1 MVRNRYKT
9 TYSKLFEKPFKRLG
23 ILKTKDQ
30 VILEPILTSILDR
43 KLLRDLRENWRM
55 LGAICAII
63 GIGIGCFIG
72 MMSASNNLTLSRD
85 RYYAAT
91 RLADIW
97 VDLKKAPVR
106 EVERLAQIPGI
117 QEIHTRIQFRI
128 LLELPMDLPQKSIGS
143 ITTNK
148 PVSALVVSM
157 PDIPRPIINN
167 IIIRTGSYFTG
178 SRPNEVM
185 VGEKFAQARGIVPG
199 DTLTAILNNQRKN
212 LIVVGTAAGS
222 EFIYHPSPGSMV
234 DEPGTYGLIF
244 IKQSFAQDVFGFN
257 SACNS
262 VTALLAPE
270 ARPRAREISTALGRK
285 LDSFGVF
292 SAIPRPEQFSP
303 MILDGEL
310 TQLKTMAY
318 TLPSFFLGVAA
329 LMLNILMQRMAEQ
342 QRTIIGTLK
351 SLGYGNLPLMVHF
364 LKFSAA
370 AGLLGGLIG
379 AGLGSWLGHTMTQMY
394 MFYFSFPDLT
404 SQLYPALLGKG
415 ILVAL
420 IFALAGTLKG
430 VWTVMK
436 LAPAEAMRTAPPP
449 VGGTVFLEKTGLWKR
464 LDAQWQMILRSLI
477 RHRNRSIVAMTASAL
492 GASIVLLAFGFVDSM
507 DRMVDLQFQKAMTAD
522 FHLTF
527 NRELPLSSLDDIRR
541 LPGVLTAEPVFH
553 LAGTF
558 TNGNYSKKGGIMGIL
573 GQGTLTRP
581 LDTDGEP
588 LPLPDTGLLMS
599 RRLMDQLHVLPGDFI
614 FLTPV
619 KGDRTP
625 RQLVVRQ
632 GISSMMGLA
641 VYGDLLWLSKALGQA
656 PAINEIRVSTQWVS
670 TQWVSTRQV
679 DNQHTSAQKKAFMDQ
694 IKAMPGL
701 ETLSDLGEQ
710 KTALEKQLNGAMRVS
725 AMIMILFA
733 GIIFFGAI
741 LNNTLVAI
749 SQRGREIATFRTMG
763 YFHSEVA
770 QIFLRENLITGITG
784 AMAGLVLGHVMLFS
798 AMKSMATDAF
808 SFPPF
813 LKPWSYIF
821 TLGLSIIFIFL
832 TQAVV
837 NRI

>member
-1 MVRNRYKT
+1 MVT
-9 TYSKLFEKPFKRLG
+9 G
-23 ILKTKDQ
+23 
-30 VILEPILTSILDR
+30 ILDR
-43 KLLRDLRENWRM
+43 KLFRDLRENWRM
-55 LGAICAII
+55 LGAVCAII

-106 EVERLAQIPGI
+106 EVERLTRIPGI

-143 ITTNK
+143 NQGQGSGITTDK

-185 VGEKFAQARGIVPG
+185 VAEKFAKARGIVPG
-199 DTLTAILNNQRKN
+199 DTLTAILNNQKKN
-212 LIVVGTAAGS
+212 LTVVGTVASS

-292 SAIPRPEQFSP
+292 SAIPRSEQFSP

-370 AGLLGGLIG
+370 AGILGGLIG

-404 SQLYPALLGKG
+404 SQFYPALLGKG

-449 VGGTVFLEKTGLWKR
+449 VGGTVFLENVTWVWKR
-464 LDAQWQMILRSLI
+464 LDAQWQMILRGLI
-477 RHRNRSIVAMTASAL
+477 RHRNRSLVAMTASAL

-507 DRMVDLQFQKAMTAD
+507 DRMVDLQFQRAMTAD

-553 LAGTF
+553 VAGTF

-581 LDTDGEP
+581 LDSNGEP
-588 LPLPDTGLLMS
+588 LPLPETGLLMS
-599 RRLMDQLHVLPGDFI
+599 RRLMDQLHVLPGDFL

-656 PAINEIRVSTQWVS
+656 SAMNEIRVGTQWMGI
-670 TQWVSTRQV
+670 R
-679 DNQHTSAQKKAFMDQ
+679 HTPAEKKAFMDQ

-725 AMIMILFA
+725 AIIMIIFA

-770 QIFLRENLITGITG
+770 RIFLRENLITGITG
-784 AMAGLVLGHVMLFS
+784 AMAGLFLGHAMLFS

-813 LKPWSYIF
+813 LKPLSYIF

-837 NRI
+837 SRILNKLNWIEALSLKE